1 MSLRIDSILP
11 KAVIHN
17 LSKQVGIPM
26 AKRLA
31 PLPLQAAPTKE
42 LNYEELEF
50 LIEELKIIAEEKCQ
64 RSMGFLPKQK
74 SKEDVLFGMKA
85 YELANKLLDDPRI
98 ENIKKAKRFLRAN
111 KIIEVL
117 EVIVKE
123 RNISTF
129 GFHPGTNSN
138 SDVKL
143 ADKGSHLA
151 YELKISMN
159 DRNTSSALEFIALV
173 DLIKELEYIGEE
185 KSRGNFGFHQ
195 TQKPQDEKN
204 KMIEKVAFKLANALK
219 EVPNEET
226 IQRALEFTKL
236 IYAYNATEAQKEIE
250 ASEPQYAQAA

>member
-1 MSLRIDSILP
+1 MSLKIGSILP
-11 KAVIHN
+11 KTVIHN

-26 AKRLA
+26 ARKLA
-31 PLPLQAAPTKE
+31 PLPLQAASTKE

-64 RSMGFLPKQK
+64 RSMGFLPRQK

-85 YELANKLLDDPRI
+85 YELANRLLDDPRI

-117 EVIVKE
+117 EVIAKE

-129 GFHPGTNSN
+129 GFRPGPNSN

-143 ADKGSHLA
+143 ASKSSHLA
-151 YELKISMN
+151 YELKISN

-173 DLIKELEYIGEE
+173 DLIKELEGIGEE

-195 TQKPQDEKN
+195 KQKPQDEKN

-236 IYAYNATEAQKEIE
+236 IYAYNAKEVQKEIE